1 MCSAHINSFEVDD
14 VWHADEPSVSWV
26 QTKYQIYCDK
36 QQGSDMWPQK
46 KKKNPHRTNN
56 NNKKTHQPACQHSDM
71 ASGDPFN
78 STVSHELRAAVYELS
93 RRLNLLG
100 C

>member
-1 MCSAHINSFEVDD
+1 MMFDMQTSRVCRGCKQNTKSTAINNK
-14 VWHADEPSVSWV
+14 AA
-26 QTKYQIYCDK
+26 TCDHK
-36 QQGSDMWPQK
+36 KK

-56 NNKKTHQPACQHSDM
+56 NNKKNHQHACQHSDM